1 MSGLS
6 IDKEWRAEDDMRTL
20 VEAEAIRKDPK
31 RLAAA
36 RRKAKEKVEAIK
48 TIEAP
53 AKKK

>member
-1 MSGLS
+1 MNTAMT
-6 IDKEWRAEDDMRTL
+6 DKEWRAEEDMRTL

-36 RRKAKEKVEAIK
+36 RRKAKEKVEAMK

-53 AKKK
+53 ANKK